1 MGKEPELE
9 EVGSPRNTEGDDMK
23 SSILT
28 VREVIDTFNLENRSG
43 GTPYEG
49 VPWDLAESDVTL
61 EQQIIQFVYEN
72 PGRSYSAIF
81 RYLKEQGHAY
91 TEILEAYNILMY
103 DKKVLRRLNV
113 GTSASPRYA
122 HFVTQ
127 YFFAE
132 PRRDALYDILG
143 PI

>member
-1 MGKEPELE
+1 MGNEPELK
-9 EVGSPRNTEGDDMK
+9 EVGSPKNTEVDNMK
-23 SSILT
+23 SSILS
-28 VREVIDTFNLENRSG
+28 VREVIDTFNLENKSG
-43 GTPYEG
+43 GTPYKSM
-49 VPWDLAESDVTL
+49 PWDLAESDVTL
-61 EQQIIQFVYEN
+61 EQQIIQFIYEN

-81 RYLKEQGHAY
+81 RYFKEQGYTY
-91 TEILEAYNILMY
+91 TEILEAYNILLY

-132 PRRDALYDILG
+132 PRRDALYDIFG